1 MATTVQAWGKILDAR
16 SRDVEIPDT
25 WAVDEK
31 GQPTTD
37 PYEVR
42 GLLPI
47 SGPKGYGLMMM
58 VDVLGWFVVRLTFWQ
73 TCQLHVCG
81 FNGETESGSDVFS
94 H

>member
-1 MATTVQAWGKILDAR
+1 MG
-16 SRDVEIPDT
+16 SRR
-25 WAVDEK
+25 K

-58 VDVLGWFVVRLTFWQ
+58 VDVLA
-73 TCQLHVCG
+73 
-81 FNGETESGSDVFS
+81 GSLLAYLLANMLAPCMRI
-94 H
+94 